1 MFNKANSVSWITK
14 NNNETIDLDIQTGFD
29 SSNYPNYAYKIKLST
44 DLNGNSLDYISDIMI
59 TGRNRGWITLP
70 STEERM
76 SIIVDK

>member
-1 MFNKANSVSWITK
+1 MDYLCIIPEVKLYLK
-14 NNNETIDLDIQTGFD
+14 NNIQKVVLFEILKTKKPE
-29 SSNYPNYAYKIKLST
+29 NKI
-44 DLNGNSLDYISDIMI
+44 DYISDIMI